1 MLVTMKEMLKEAQH
15 QHYAIPAFNVTNLE
29 TIQAVVQAG
38 EEENTP
44 VIVAV
49 YCGFFDKYIS
59 ADYYGAVARIAAE
72 NARVPV
78 AVHLDHSPNI
88 AYIVQ
93 AIRAGFSSVMID
105 GSHLPLEQNIAI
117 TKQVVEMAH
126 AVGVSVEGEI
136 GVMPTGKDMPSDEE
150 MSTLLTDPAVAKRFA
165 EETGVDALAVAIG
178 TAHGKYKRTPKLDI
192 ARLKEIRAAVDV
204 PLVMHGG
211 SDTPEDAVRQAIANG
226 ITKINIGTNYF
237 LTYSESI
244 RRYLAGKPEGEAFP
258 VEMYVEVRKDLVK
271 FCRTVL
277 RQFRPQ

>member
-1 MLVTMKEMLKEAQH
+1 MLVTMKVMLKEAQL
-15 QHYAIPAFNVTNLE
+15 QHYAVPAFNVTNLE
-29 TIQAVVQAG
+29 TIQAAIQAA
-38 EEENTP
+38 EEEDTP

-49 YCGFFDKYIS
+49 YCGFFDKYIP
-59 ADYYGAVARIAAE
+59 ADYYGAMARIAAE
-72 NARVPV
+72 KAKVPV

-88 AYIVQ
+88 PYIVQ

-105 GSHLPLEQNIAI
+105 GSHLPLEQNI
-117 TKQVVEMAH
+117 TVTRQVVEMAH
-126 AVGVSVEGEI
+126 SVGVSVEGEI

-150 MSTLLTDPAVAKRFA
+150 MGTLLTDPVIAKRFA

-192 ARLKEIRAAVDV
+192 ERLREIRAAVDV

-211 SDTPEDAVRQAIANG
+211 SDTPEDGVRQAIANG

-244 RRYLAGKPEGEAFP
+244 RRYLAGKGEGEAFP
-258 VEMYVEVRKDLVK
+258 IEMFMEVRKDLVS
-271 FCRTVL
+271 FCRDML
-277 RQFRPQ
+277 RQFRP